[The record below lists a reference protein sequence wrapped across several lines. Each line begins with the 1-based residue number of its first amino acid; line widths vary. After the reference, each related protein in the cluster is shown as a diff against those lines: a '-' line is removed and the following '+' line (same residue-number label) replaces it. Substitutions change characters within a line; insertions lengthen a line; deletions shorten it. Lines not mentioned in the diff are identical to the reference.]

1 MNTNNVTNMEDHI
14 NNRAVEI
21 ILLALILLVTNAM
34 AQSNININVRTRTA
48 PKHLKT
54 ADDIW
59 DFIKPSKKTHA
70 YFTVM
75 GVKVN
80 DTISLK
86 VNDEIIFNNRIYNKK
101 DSLMYADLNGMITL
115 SFFLLLYSNYQL
127 KAIYNSEDTS
137 DYCAYRKIKSKDAKC
152 EVEITFNGKIYSFLF
167 DLTFQWHNIL
177 IGRDYR
183 KVDYYCEKHFR
194 GID

>member
-1 MNTNNVTNMEDHI
+1 
-14 NNRAVEI
+14 
-21 ILLALILLVTNAM
+21 LILLVTNAM
-34 AQSNININVRTRTA
+34 AQDFINVNTRSRTA

-59 DFIKPSKKTHA
+59 NFIKPSKKTHA

-80 DTISLK
+80 DTLSLK
-86 VNDEIIFNNRIYNKK
+86 VNDMIIFNNRVYNKE
-101 DSLMYADLNGMITL
+101 DSIMHADLNGRITL
-115 SFFLLLYSNYQL
+115 GFFLLLYSNYQL
-127 KAIYNSEDTS
+127 KAIYNSDDTS
-137 DYCAYRKIKSKDAKC
+137 DYCAFKKVKSKDSICK
-152 EVEITFNGKIYSFLF
+152 VEITFNGKTYSFLF

-177 IGRDYR
+177 IGRDNR